1 MPGTGPPC
9 GSAERGDPRRPWP
22 GAGAQIAALPNEPF
36 TLDVLSFC
44 GFKVRWDVRST
55 RHSSR
60 FSSRRIR
67 GNRRKGGAMGFL
79 RMVAAVL
86 FVTAGLAFPAAAA
99 AQTPSIKGGGTT
111 EEMTQFALAIG
122 AGRGHFECLM

>member
-44 GFKVRWDVRST
+44 GFKVRWASGQQGIHQD
-55 RHSSR
+55 
-60 FSSRRIR
+60 FQAAGLEAID
-67 GNRRKGGAMGFL
+67 GKGGAMGFL

-86 FVTAGLAFPAAAA
+86 FVTAALAFPAAAA
-99 AQTPSIKGGGTT
+99 AQT
-111 EEMTQFALAIG
+111 
-122 AGRGHFECLM
+122 